1 MKNLHKKIIGGAL
14 VGVLSIAGVFPTSS
28 NGLF

>member
-14 VGVLSIAGVFPTSS
+14 VGVISIAGVCPTSS
-28 NGLF
+28 NG